1 MQINRRLTAMMERCI
16 STVHKACF
24 GVMISTIKAKAGNQ
38 RAIKILE
45 MIKKANE

>member
-1 MQINRRLTAMMERCI
+1 MERCT
-16 STVHKACF
+16 STVHMVCF

-38 RAIKILE
+38 RAIKTLE